1 MRERPHGS
9 GHWQL
14 RVFAGTDALTGKP
27 RQVARTFNG
36 TERAAAKA
44 LAQFVAEV
52 GAGKFKKTSATVGQL
67 LDRWLEHIA
76 PRQRPRTVYEN
87 RAKIEKRIRPMLGN
101 VRLDRLEADTLDAAY
116 SRWLAEG
123 LSPSTVHK
131 YHSILSAALSTAV
144 KWGWIDRSPAARAT
158 APSPARREMNV
169 PTPERLSKLIG
180 AAEEEDPVVATAIAL
195 AALTGA
201 RRGELVGLR
210 WSDVDLEEG
219 RVRIARS
226 VVLAGGELH
235 EGPTKTHQV
244 RFVALDEIG
253 VEVLRRH
260 WAYMEDVA
268 LRAQAAIAPDPYV
281 LSYGADGSTPAGPD
295 TFTHRFGALC
305 RKMEGAAAEAA
316 GVEVRKLPLAERWPY
331 RFHDLRHFSATTLVA
346 AGVDVRTVASRLGHA
361 QPTLTLNLYAHA
373 LPERDRQ
380 AAAVLGGVLTQKGSA
395 SAVTVSNIPARSKD
409 LVTKVS
415 RRDGRKRPRVTNPRQ
430 G

>member
-1 MRERPHGS
+1 MRERPTGS

-52 GAGKFKKTSATVGQL
+52 GEGRFKKTTATVGQL
-67 LDRWLEHIA
+67 LDRWLEHIE

-87 RAKIEKRIRPMLGN
+87 RAKIEKRIRPLLGH
-101 VRLDRLEADTLDAAY
+101 VRLDRLGADTLDGAY

-158 APSPARREMNV
+158 APSPARREMSV
-169 PTPERLSKLIG
+169 PTPERLSMLIA
-180 AAEEEDPVVATAIAL
+180 AAETDDPVVATAIAL

-210 WSDVDLEEG
+210 WSDVDLEAG

-226 VVLAGGELH
+226 LVLAGGALH
-235 EGPTKTHQV
+235 EGPTKTHQI

-260 WAYMEDVA
+260 REYMEGVA
-268 LRAQAAIAPDPYV
+268 LWAQTRIAPDPYV
-281 LSYGADGSTPAGPD
+281 LSYSADGSTPAGPD

-305 RKMEGAAAEAA
+305 RQMETAAAKRA
-316 GVEVRKLPLAERWPY
+316 GVEVKELASAERWRY

-373 LPERDRQ
+373 LPERDRY
-380 AAAVLGGVLTQKGSA
+380 AATVLGGTLTEKH
-395 SAVTVSNIPARSKD
+395 
-409 LVTKVS
+409 KVEPKSISPS
-415 RRDGRKRPRVTNPRQ
+415 RGIQ
-430 G
+430 